1 MTHWA
6 LGLQLLHPD
15 TETPSS
21 RVGQAQRGKVKG
33 NPKHTYTAPLSIM
46 LIVVFGKLGVKG
58 PISSSEVRLMYPDA
72 LKYWNQEQTH
82 RCMAKMSLGP
92 NPFFI
97 KIENPFYAK
106 GKNSRFIFERNP
118 LYKRNE
124 HTQELVEKVKL

>member
-1 MTHWA
+1 MSPWS
-6 LGLQLLHPD
+6 LGLELLRSEPEKLIQYPMYVQKRD
-15 TETPSS
+15 AK
-21 RVGQAQRGKVKG
+21 RK
-33 NPKHTYTAPLSIM
+33 PKHAYTAPLSIR
-46 LIVVFGKLGVKG
+46 LIVVFRKLKVRG